1 MKPLFH
7 KSAVEFREWLERNHQ
22 TANEL
27 WVGFYKR
34 DSGRAGITYS
44 EALDEALCFGW
55 IDGIRKSVGKISY
68 TIRFTPRR
76 PDSIWSQVNTARVR
90 KLTETGR
97 MRPPGL
103 QAFQERDRKK
113 SAKHSYERKRSRLD
127 ADSEK
132 RFQSQKTAWDFFQA
146 QAPWYRRTATWWVVS
161 ARKEETRLKRLATL
175 IKDSAEGRRL
185 AILAPK
191 SRSKS
196 G

>member
-34 DSGRAGITYS
+34 DSGRAGITYP

-55 IDGIRKSVGKISY
+55 IDGIRKSVGEISY

-97 MRPPGL
+97 MRSPGL
-103 QAFQERDRKK
+103 RAFQERDRKK
-113 SAKHSYERKRSRLD
+113 SEKHSRERKHSRLD
-127 ADSEK
+127 ADLEK
-132 RFQSQKTAWDFFQA
+132 RFRLQKTAWDFFQA

-161 ARKEETRLKRLATL
+161 ASKEETRLKRLATL

-185 AILAPK
+185 AILAPQ

>member
-7 KSAVEFREWLERNHQ
+7 KSAVEFREWLDRNHQ

-34 DSGRAGITYS
+34 DSGRAGITYP

-55 IDGIRKSVGKISY
+55 IDGVRKSVGKISY

-76 PDSIWSQVNTARVR
+76 PDSIWSRVNTARVR
-90 KLTETGR
+90 KLTEIGQ

-103 QAFQERDRKK
+103 RAFQERDRKK
-113 SAKHSYERKRSRLD
+113 SEKHSRERKHSRLD
-127 ADSEK
+127 ADLEK
-132 RFQSQKTAWDFFQA
+132 RFRLQKAAWDFFQA
-146 QAPWYRRTATWWVVS
+146 QAPWYRRTATWWIVS
-161 ARKEETRLKRLATL
+161 ASKEETRLKRLATL
-175 IKDSAEGRRL
+175 INDSAEGRRL
-185 AILAPK
+185 AILTPK

>member
-22 TANEL
+22 EANEL

-34 DSGRAGITYS
+34 DSGRTGITYP

-68 TIRFTPRR
+68 MIRFTPRR
-76 PDSIWSQVNTARVR
+76 PDSIWSRVNTTRVR

-97 MRPPGL
+97 MRLPGL
-103 QAFQERDRKK
+103 RAFQERDRKK
-113 SAKHSYERKRSRLD
+113 SEKHFHERKHSRLD
-127 ADSEK
+127 ADSEE
-132 RFQSQKTAWDFFQA
+132 RFRSQKTAWDFFQA
-146 QAPWYRRTATWWVVS
+146 QAPWYRRTAIWWVVS

-175 IKDSAEGRRL
+175 IEDSANGRRL
-185 AILAPK
+185 AMPAPK
-191 SRSKS
+191 SRNQPS
-196 G
+196 

>member
-7 KSAVEFREWLERNHQ
+7 KSAVEFREWLDRNHQ

-34 DSGRAGITYS
+34 DSGRAGITYP

-55 IDGIRKSVGKISY
+55 IDGVRKSVGKISY

-76 PDSIWSQVNTARVR
+76 PDSIWSQVNTALVR
-90 KLTETGR
+90 KLTDTGR

-103 QAFQERDRKK
+103 RAFQERDRKK
-113 SAKHSYERKRSRLD
+113 SEKHSRERKRSRLD
-127 ADSEK
+127 VDLEK
-132 RFQSQKTAWDFFQA
+132 RFRLQKTAWAFFQA

-161 ARKEETRLKRLATL
+161 ASKEETRLRRLATL

-185 AILAPK
+185 AILAPQ